1 MIDEK
6 PLKPY
11 RSEAERRAVT
21 QRNIQILLTATNVCI
36 AGLVALK
43 VFGLI

>member
-1 MIDEK
+1 MTDK

-21 QRNIQILLTATNVCI
+21 QRNIQIGLTALNV
-36 AGLVALK
+36 LTTVVVALH